1 MTSHS
6 DETFD
11 IRPHLALL
19 LRHKYLILTFVV
31 SASLASLALTY
42 VFSEKYL
49 ADSTILY
56 QPNDAVTYRPKESS
70 ALGFPTPIVSLDS
83 IGNTLEEVLKSDV
96 AIVRI
101 VRTLHL
107 DEKRPRP
114 QGSWFSAAIGTVK
127 DTAKEYGGKAWQ
139 LLRYGR
145 ILPDDP
151 FSDAVASLQKNL
163 AIRRTAKA
171 YTFRIEALDSDPKWA
186 VAIVDEA
193 ANTLSAILHAEQIR
207 LARETRE
214 SLAARLKQNDAEI
227 NDLRTLLDSF
237 KVNTNVSSLSEEL
250 SLKLKTVASFQEEY
264 SRAQNELIGL
274 QRKRTEIEQQ
284 LNSQDRS
291 IMYDSTS
298 TGNPVVEEMRLEL
311 AKLEVE
317 RSGLLGKYTEEHQAV
332 KALDARIAQAERKLQ
347 SETKTVVSSESMRS
361 NDIYQKLLS
370 ERMTA
375 DANIQALQ
383 ALIKAY
389 DSSVTQETGFARTL
403 TSKEQR
409 LADLSL
415 RLTAAERSYNMI
427 TTAHEEAR
435 IAETRVASEVA
446 ILHKAYL
453 PTAPVKPI

>member
-1 MTSHS
+1 M
-6 DETFD
+6 
-11 IRPHLALL
+11 
-19 LRHKYLILTFVV
+19 
-31 SASLASLALTY
+31 
-42 VFSEKYL
+42 
-49 ADSTILY
+49 
-56 QPNDAVTYRPKESS
+56 
-70 ALGFPTPIVSLDS
+70 
-83 IGNTLEEVLKSDV
+83 
-96 AIVRI
+96 
-101 VRTLHL
+101 
-107 DEKRPRP
+107 
-114 QGSWFSAAIGTVK
+114 VK
-127 DTAKEYGGKAWQ
+127 DTAKEYGSKGWQ

-163 AIRRTAKA
+163 NIRRTAKA

-193 ANTLSAILHAEQIR
+193 AKTLSAILHTEQIR

-214 SLAARLKQNDAEI
+214 SLGARLKENDKEI
-227 NDLRTLLDSF
+227 TELRTMLDSF
-237 KVNTNVSSLSEEL
+237 KVNSKVASLSEQL

-264 SRAQNELIGL
+264 ARAQNELQGL
-274 QRKRTEIEQQ
+274 LRKRAEIDQQ

-291 IMYDSTS
+291 ITYDSTS
-298 TGNPVVEEMRLEL
+298 TENPVAEEMRLEL

-317 RSGLLGKYTEEHQAV
+317 RSGLLGKYTEEHQTV
-332 KALDARIAQAERKLQ
+332 KAVDARIAQVQRKLQ
-347 SETKTVVSSESMRS
+347 TEAKTVVSSESVRS

-375 DANIQALQ
+375 DANIQALT

-389 DSSVTQETGFARTL
+389 DSSIGQESGLARNL
-403 TSKEQR
+403 TSKEQQ

-415 RLTAAERSYNMI
+415 RLAAAERSYNMI
-427 TTAHEEAR
+427 TTAYEEAR

-453 PTAPVKPI
+453 PTAPVKPIKILHVGISAALSLVLAIGLTFLFNFFDTSIRGVEQIERVLRIPVLATIPATHAIAQGDGRFLLERNVAHVRHAAPDRAESS